1 VARPSSAQA
10 RSSFRELFAGSSETI
25 AGTVYGT
32 IIVMATLV
40 AGAPAFRDD
49 LWHLLAIVVV
59 TTLVFWAAHIYAHG
73 LAESLQL
80 GRRLTGSEL
89 VQIAHRERAMGLA
102 VVLPAAA
109 LVIGALGVID
119 GSVAI
124 WLALGL
130 GVAALAAQG
139 VRYARLE
146 RMSPTGTAVVVGLN
160 LLLGMSL
167 VILKVL
173 VVH

>member
-1 VARPSSAQA
+1 MVKPSSRA
-10 RSSFRELFAGSSETI
+10 FRELLAGSSETI

-40 AGAPAFRDD
+40 AGAPAFRYK
-49 LWHLLAIVVV
+49 LWNFFVVVVV

-80 GRRLTGSEL
+80 RRRLTAAEL
-89 VQIAHRERAMGLA
+89 GRIAHRERAIGLA
-102 VVLPAAA
+102 VVLPALA
-109 LVIGALGVID
+109 LLFGAVGAFD
-119 GSVAI
+119 GSTAV

-130 GVAALAAQG
+130 GVAALAVQG

-146 RMSPTGTAVVVGLN
+146 RLSKTGTAVVVGLN
-160 LLLGMSL
+160 LVLGLSI
-167 VILKVL
+167 VILKVI

>member
-1 VARPSSAQA
+1 VARPSA
-10 RSSFRELFAGSSETI
+10 RSGFRELVAGSSETI

-40 AGAPAFRDD
+40 AGAAAFRDD

-80 GRRLTGSEL
+80 GRRITRSEL
-89 VQIAHRERAMGLA
+89 AQIAHRERAMGLA

-146 RMSPTGTAVVVGLN
+146 RLSTAGTAVVVGLN
-160 LLLGMSL
+160 LVLGLSL
-167 VILKVL
+167 VLLKVI

>member
-1 VARPSSAQA
+1 MAKPSARAL
-10 RSSFRELFAGSSETI
+10 RELLAGSSETI

-80 GRRLTGSEL
+80 GRRLTGPSSGRSPTASARW
-89 VQIAHRERAMGLA
+89 VSRSSFPRRPRARRDRSARRLNG
-102 VVLPAAA
+102 PC
-109 LVIGALGVID
+109 
-119 GSVAI
+119 

-146 RMSPTGTAVVVGLN
+146 RLSTTGTAVVVGLN
-160 LLLGMSL
+160 LVLGLSL
-167 VILKVL
+167 VILKVI

>member
-1 VARPSSAQA
+1 
-10 RSSFRELFAGSSETI
+10 
-25 AGTVYGT
+25 
-32 IIVMATLV
+32 
-40 AGAPAFRDD
+40 
-49 LWHLLAIVVV
+49 
-59 TTLVFWAAHIYAHG
+59 
-73 LAESLQL
+73 
-80 GRRLTGSEL
+80 
-89 VQIAHRERAMGLA
+89 MGLS

-109 LVIGALGVID
+109 LVIGALGIIG

-146 RMSPTGTAVVVGLN
+146 RLSKTGTTIVVGLN
-160 LLLGMSL
+160 LVLGLSL
-167 VILKVL
+167 VILKVI

>member
-1 VARPSSAQA
+1 VAEPSSQA
-10 RSSFRELFAGSSETI
+10 RSRLGELFAGSSETI

-73 LAESLQL
+73 LGESLQL
-80 GRRLTGSEL
+80 RRRLTGSEL
-89 VQIAHRERAMGLA
+89 AQIAHRERAMGLS

-109 LVIGALGVID
+109 LVIGALGIIG

-146 RMSPTGTAVVVGLN
+146 RLSKTGTTIVVGLN
-160 LLLGMSL
+160 LVLGLSL
-167 VILKVL
+167 VILKVI

>member
-1 VARPSSAQA
+1 LAEPASQA
-10 RSSFRELFAGSSETI
+10 RGGLRELLAGTPETI
-25 AGTVYGT
+25 SGTVYGT

-40 AGAPAFRDD
+40 AGAPAFKDD
-49 LWHLLAIVVV
+49 LWHLFAIVVV

-80 GRRLTGSEL
+80 ERRITRSEL
-89 VQIAHRERAMGLA
+89 GQIAHRERAMGLA

-109 LVIGALGVID
+109 LVLGALGLLR
-119 GSVAI
+119 GYLSI

-130 GVAALAAQG
+130 GVAALATQG
-139 VRYARLE
+139 LRYARLE
-146 RMSPTGTAVVVGLN
+146 RLSPLGTAVVVGLN
-160 LLLGMSL
+160 LALGVCL
-167 VILKVL
+167 VLLKVI

>member
-1 VARPSSAQA
+1 M
-10 RSSFRELFAGSSETI
+10 RELFAGSYETI
-25 AGTVYGT
+25 SGTVYGT

-40 AGAPAFRDD
+40 AGAPAFRDK
-49 LWHLLAIVVV
+49 LWNFFAVVVV

-80 GRRLTGSEL
+80 RRRLTAAEL
-89 VQIAHRERAMGLA
+89 WQITRRERAIGLA
-102 VVLPAAA
+102 VVLPACA
-109 LVIGALGVID
+109 LVLGAVGVLGGAAAV
-119 GSVAI
+119 

-146 RMSPTGTAVVVGLN
+146 RLSRTGTAVVIGLN
-160 LLLGMSL
+160 LLLGLSI

>member
-1 VARPSSAQA
+1 VAEPSSRA
-10 RSSFRELFAGSSETI
+10 RSRLGELFAGSSETI

-80 GRRLTGSEL
+80 GRRITVSEL
-89 VQIAHRERAMGLA
+89 TQIAHRERAMGLA

-146 RMSPTGTAVVVGLN
+146 RLSTAGTAVVVGLN
-160 LLLGMSL
+160 LVLGLSL
-167 VILKVL
+167 VLLKVI

>member
-1 VARPSSAQA
+1 
-10 RSSFRELFAGSSETI
+10 
-25 AGTVYGT
+25 
-32 IIVMATLV
+32 
-40 AGAPAFRDD
+40 
-49 LWHLLAIVVV
+49 
-59 TTLVFWAAHIYAHG
+59 
-73 LAESLQL
+73 
-80 GRRLTGSEL
+80 
-89 VQIAHRERAMGLA
+89 MGLS
-102 VVLPAAA
+102 VVLPGAA

-146 RMSPTGTAVVVGLN
+146 RLSTTGTAVVVGLN
-160 LLLGMSL
+160 LVLGLTL
-167 VILKVL
+167 VLLKVI

>member
-1 VARPSSAQA
+1 MAEASSQA
-10 RSSFRELFAGSSETI
+10 RSRLGELFAGSSETI

-40 AGAPAFRDD
+40 AGAPAFRDK
-49 LWHLLAIVVV
+49 LWNFLVILVV

-80 GRRLTGSEL
+80 GRRVTGSEL
-89 VQIAHRERAMGLA
+89 AHIAHRERAIGLA
-102 VVLPAAA
+102 VVLPALA
-109 LVIGALGVID
+109 LLIGALGVI
-119 GSVAI
+119 GGYAAV

-130 GVAALAAQG
+130 GVAALTVQG

-146 RMSPTGTAVVVGLN
+146 RLSKTGTTVVVGLN
-160 LLLGMSL
+160 LVLGMSI
-167 VILKVL
+167 VVLKVL

>member
-1 VARPSSAQA
+1 L
-10 RSSFRELFAGSSETI
+10 RELFAGSYETI
-25 AGTVYGT
+25 SGTVYGT

-40 AGAPAFRDD
+40 AGAPAFRDK
-49 LWHLLAIVVV
+49 LWNFFAVVVV

-73 LAESLQL
+73 LEESLQL
-80 GRRLTGSEL
+80 RRRLTAAEL
-89 VQIAHRERAMGLA
+89 GQIARRERAIGLA
-102 VVLPAAA
+102 VVLPACA
-109 LVIGALGVID
+109 LVLGAVGVLGGAAAV
-119 GSVAI
+119 

-146 RMSPTGTAVVVGLN
+146 RLSRTGTAVVIGLN
-160 LLLGMSL
+160 LLLGLSI

>member
-1 VARPSSAQA
+1 LTEPQSRVRNG
-10 RSSFRELFAGSSETI
+10 FRELFAGSSETI

-40 AGAPAFRDD
+40 AGAPAFRHK
-49 LWHLLAIVVV
+49 LWNFVVVVVV

-73 LAESLQL
+73 LGESLQL
-80 GRRLTGSEL
+80 RRRLTAAEL
-89 VQIAHRERAMGLA
+89 GQIARRERAIGLA
-102 VVLPAAA
+102 VVLPALA
-109 LVIGALGVID
+109 LVLGAVGLIR
-119 GSVAI
+119 GSAAV

-130 GVAALAAQG
+130 GVAALTVQG

-146 RMSPTGTAVVVGLN
+146 RLSRTGTAVVIGLN
-160 LLLGMSL
+160 LLLGLSIVL
-167 VILKVL
+167 LKVV

>member
-1 VARPSSAQA
+1 LAEPSSQA
-10 RSSFRELFAGSSETI
+10 RGGLRELLAGTPETI

-40 AGAPAFRDD
+40 AGAPAFRDE
-49 LWHLLAIVVV
+49 LWHLFAIVVV

-80 GRRLTGSEL
+80 GRRITRSEL
-89 VQIAHRERAMGLA
+89 MQIAHRERAMGLA
-102 VVLPAAA
+102 VVLPGVA
-109 LVIGALGVID
+109 LVLGALGVIG
-119 GSVAI
+119 GSVSI

-130 GVAALAAQG
+130 GVAALATQG

-146 RMSPTGTAVVVGLN
+146 RLSGLGTAVVVSLN
-160 LLLGMSL
+160 LALGVSL
-167 VILKVL
+167 VLLKVI

>member
-1 VARPSSAQA
+1 
-10 RSSFRELFAGSSETI
+10 
-25 AGTVYGT
+25 
-32 IIVMATLV
+32 MATLV

-59 TTLVFWAAHIYAHG
+59 TTMVFWAAHIYAHG

-80 GRRLTGSEL
+80 GRRLTRSEL
-89 VQIAHRERAMGLA
+89 AQIAHRERAMGLS

-109 LVIGALGVID
+109 LVGGALGVIG
-119 GSVAI
+119 GSTAI

-130 GVAALAAQG
+130 GVAALAVQG
-139 VRYARLE
+139 VRYSRLE
-146 RMSPTGTAVVVGLN
+146 SLSKTGTTVVVGLN
-160 LLLGMSL
+160 LVLGL
-167 VILKVL
+167 TIVVLKVL